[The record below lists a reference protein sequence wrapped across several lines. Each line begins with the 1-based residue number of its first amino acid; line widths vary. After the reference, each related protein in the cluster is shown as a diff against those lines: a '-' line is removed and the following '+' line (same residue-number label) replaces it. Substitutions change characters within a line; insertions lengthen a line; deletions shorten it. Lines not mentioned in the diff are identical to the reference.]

1 MVSEV
6 PGSGRGSTAVNAEN
20 SAWSIAVWWLAF
32 AATHIAL
39 SSSLLRPRLARLL
52 GERGFAGLYSIVAF
66 LTFGP
71 LVATYW
77 SNRHQ
82 GPALWDLAMVPGM
95 HALAFCL
102 GLSAFA
108 LLVASFVQ
116 PSPTGM
122 DPRAAITPL
131 GVSRITRHPMLM
143 SFVLWAAAHLLMNG
157 FATDVAFFGGM
168 AIYSFIG
175 ALHQD
180 SRKRKGRADELREF
194 YASTSILPFA
204 AILTRRGSLVGDELP
219 WGGFIAGAV
228 VGYLIYWLHPILF
241 G

>member
-1 MVSEV
+1 VQ
-6 PGSGRGSTAVNAEN
+6 AEN
-20 SAWSIAVWWLAF
+20 SVGSIALWWLAF
-32 AATHIAL
+32 AATHITL
-39 SSSLLRPRLARLL
+39 SSAPLRPRLAALL

-71 LVATYW
+71 LIVTYW
-77 SNRHQ
+77 THRHQ
-82 GPALWDLAMVPGM
+82 GPALWNLATVPGM
-95 HALAFCL
+95 HTVAFCL

-122 DPRAAITPL
+122 DPRAATTPH
-131 GVSRITRHPMLM
+131 GVNRITRHPMLM

-180 SRKRKGRADELREF
+180 SRKRKGRADELAEF
-194 YASTSILPFA
+194 YTSTSILPFA
-204 AILTRRGSLVGDELP
+204 AILTRRGSLVSDELP
-219 WGGFIAGAV
+219 WGGFVAGAV